1 MNMVITGLG
10 IVAPGVGK
18 PAEALAPVMK
28 PEPGWFD
35 VAATLPGRG
44 YKRLPSAC
52 QYLLVAAR
60 AAITDADDPLSS
72 VDPTRRAAVVG
83 TNNAGAELLEQID
96 RTIIDSG
103 SGELSPI
110 TAPFMAMSSFASR
123 LSIEHAIQGFN
134 LTTNSPRTAGL
145 DAIGIAVRALRTKRA
160 DVLVVGATEDA
171 PPPGQRTGAP
181 DVGAAALVCEP
192 VEVAMARGVTV
203 YGTCRVR
210 SFFLDPARPD
220 TGILPTGLA
229 QVDTALDDSPVGEA
243 VRAWAGTH
251 REHTVDVDSGCLTPM
266 RVLLGLLATGEDRPV
281 KRTVLTASAEGTVA
295 LAELEVSPRNY
306 IIERS

>member
-1 MNMVITGLG
+1 MTMVITGLG
-10 IVAPGVGK
+10 VVAPGVGK
-18 PAEALAPVMK
+18 PAEALAPATK

-35 VAATLPGRG
+35 VAMALPGRG
-44 YKRLPSAC
+44 YKRLPPAC
-52 QYLLVAAR
+52 QYLLAATR
-60 AAITDADDPLSS
+60 AAITDADDPLLS

-123 LSIEHAIQGFN
+123 LSTEHAIQGFN

-145 DAIGIAVRALRTKRA
+145 DAIGIAARALRSKRA
-160 DVLVVGATEDA
+160 DLLVVGATENA
-171 PPPGQRTGAP
+171 PPPGQSTGAP
-181 DVGAAALVCEP
+181 DVGAAVLVCEP
-192 VEVAMARGVTV
+192 VEVAVVRGATV

-220 TGILPTGLA
+220 TSILPAELPH
-229 QVDTALDDSPVGEA
+229 VDTVLDDSPVGEA
-243 VRAWAGTH
+243 VRAWAPTH
-251 REHTVDVDSGCLTPM
+251 TEHTVDLDCGCLTPM

-281 KRTVLTASAEGTVA
+281 QRAVLTASAEGTVA
-295 LAELEVSPRNY
+295 LAELAVSPRNHL
-306 IIERS
+306 IERS